1 MQTQELVTLVPWTFI
16 AQICNLFIQI
26 FLIKKF
32 LYKPIK
38 EVIAKRHALA
48 TEELDKARISNEEAE
63 KLKAEYQADIAK
75 AKDEANEIISA
86 ANRTAIRKSDEIIAS
101 ANREAMAIR
110 NKAENDI
117 ELERKAAVNEIKD
130 EIGSM
135 AVDIASKVIEREVN
149 EKDHKKLIDEFIE
162 NVGDVK

>member
-63 KLKAEYQADIAK
+63 KLKAEYEADIAK
-75 AKDEANEIISA
+75 ARDEANEIISS
-86 ANRTAIRKSDEIIAS
+86 ANRTAIRKSDEIIAN

-135 AVDIASKVIEREVN
+135 AVDIASKVIEREVS

-162 NVGDVK
+162 NVGDVT

>member
-38 EVIAKRHALA
+38 EVIAKRRALA

-63 KLKAEYQADIAK
+63 KLKAEYEADIAR
-75 AKDEANEIISA
+75 AKDEANEIISS
-86 ANRTAIRKSDEIIAS
+86 ANRTAIRKSDEIIAN
-101 ANREAMAIR
+101 ANKEAMAIR

-135 AVDIASKVIEREVN
+135 AVDIAAKVIEREVN

-162 NVGDVK
+162 NVGDVE

>member
-1 MQTQELVTLVPWTFI
+1 MQTQDLVTIVPWTFI
-16 AQICNLFIQI
+16 AQICNLFIQV

-32 LYKPIK
+32 LIKPVK

-48 TEELDKARISNEEAE
+48 TEELDKARASHQEADE
-63 KLKAEYQADIAK
+63 LKSEYEADLAR
-75 AKDEANEIISA
+75 ARDEANAIIQS
-86 ANRTAIRKSDEIIAS
+86 ANRTAVRKSDEIIAN
-101 ANREAMAIR
+101 ANREATAIR

-135 AVDIASKVIEREVN
+135 AVDIAEKVIEREVN
-149 EKDHKKLIDEFIE
+149 EEDHKKLIDEFIN
-162 NVGDVK
+162 NVGDVR

>member
-38 EVIAKRHALA
+38 EVIAKRRALA
-48 TEELDKARISNEEAE
+48 TEELDKARISSEEAE
-63 KLKAEYQADIAK
+63 KLKAEYEADLAK
-75 AKDEANEIISA
+75 AKDEANEIISS
-86 ANRTAIRKSDEIIAS
+86 ANRTAIKKSDEIIAN

-135 AVDIASKVIEREVN
+135 AVDIAAKVIEREVN

>member
-1 MQTQELVTLVPWTFI
+1 MQTQDLVTIVPWTFI

-32 LYKPIK
+32 LIKPIK

-48 TEELDKARISNEEAE
+48 TEELDKARRTNTEAE
-63 KLKAEYQADIAK
+63 QIKSEYESNLAN
-75 AKDEANEIISA
+75 AKDEAATIIQT
-86 ANRTAIRKSDEIIAS
+86 ANRTAIQKSDEIIAN
-101 ANREAMAIR
+101 ANKEAAAIR
-110 NKAENDI
+110 RKAENDI
-117 ELERKAAVNEIKD
+117 ALERKSAVNEIKD

-135 AVDIASKVIEREVN
+135 ALDIAEKIIEREVD
-149 EKDHKKLIDEFIE
+149 EEDHKKLIDEFIE

>member
-63 KLKAEYQADIAK
+63 KLKAEYEADIAK
-75 AKDEANEIISA
+75 ARDEANEIISS
-86 ANRTAIRKSDEIIAS
+86 ANRTAIRKSDEIIAN

-117 ELERKAAVNEIKD
+117 ELERKAAVNEVKD

-135 AVDIASKVIEREVN
+135 AVDIASKVIEREVS

>member
-63 KLKAEYQADIAK
+63 KLKAEYEADIAK
-75 AKDEANEIISA
+75 ARDEANEIISS
-86 ANRTAIRKSDEIIAS
+86 ANRTAIRKSDEIIAN

>member
-38 EVIAKRHALA
+38 EVIAKRRALA

-63 KLKAEYQADIAK
+63 KLKAEYEADIAR
-75 AKDEANEIISA
+75 AKDEANEIISS
-86 ANRTAIRKSDEIIAS
+86 ANRTAIRKSDEIIAN
-101 ANREAMAIR
+101 ANKEAMAIR

-135 AVDIASKVIEREVN
+135 AVDIAAKVIEREVN

-162 NVGDVK
+162 NVGDDR